1 MVRTSPTRQ
10 RNFALNNPLGE
21 PPNKD
26 PSNLQ
31 HHLTTPL
38 ANPFKTKI
46 ALVTGGTGSFGRAV
60 IAPLLQRGVREIRIF
75 SRDELKQEM
84 MRIEY
89 AEPRLKFFIGDVR
102 SRESVDQAMKGVG
115 FVFHAA
121 ALKQVP
127 SCDFFPMQAVLT
139 NVIGSN
145 NVIESAIAS
154 GVGRVICLSTDK
166 AVYPINAMGMTKG
179 MMEKLAQAS
188 ARSDAGKTIV
198 ACVRYGNV
206 MHSRGSVIPLF
217 IDQIR
222 AKKPITVTEPSMTR
236 FLLALPEAIELVI
249 HAFEHADQGDIFI
262 KKAPACTVEDLVTA
276 LKRLFKSRVPVS
288 VIGMRHG
295 EKIFETLATREEM
308 RSAEDMGDYLRL
320 RMDTRDLNYAKYFT
334 EGDRKEAAE
343 DDYTSHN
350 TQRLSVAQT
359 EKLLRTLPEIRA
371 ALRKSA

>member
-1 MVRTSPTRQ
+1 LP
-10 RNFALNNPLGE
+10 
-21 PPNKD
+21 
-26 PSNLQ
+26 
-31 HHLTTPL
+31 
-38 ANPFKTKI
+38 NPFKNKT
-46 ALVTGGTGSFGRAV
+46 ALVTGGTGSFGREV
-60 IAPLLQRGVREIRIF
+60 IAPLLKRGVREIRIF

-89 AEPRLKFFIGDVR
+89 AQPRLKFFIGDVR
-102 SRESVDQAMKGVG
+102 SRESVDQAMNGVD

-145 NVIESAIAS
+145 NVIESAIAH

-179 MMEKLAQAS
+179 MMEKLAQAA
-188 ARSDAGKTIV
+188 ARGHAGRTVI
-198 ACVRYGNV
+198 ASVRYGNV

-222 AKKPITVTEPSMTR
+222 AGKPITITEASMTR

-249 HAFEHADQGDIFI
+249 HAFEHAEQGDIFI
-262 KKAPACTVEDLVTA
+262 KKAPACTIKDLTAA
-276 LKRLFKSRVPVS
+276 LKRLFRSQVPVKI
-288 VIGMRHG
+288 IGMRHG

-308 RSAEDMGDYLRL
+308 RNAEDRGDYLRL
-320 RMDTRDLNYAKYFT
+320 RMDGRDLNYAKYFT
-334 EGDRKEAAE
+334 EGDRKEVAM

-350 TQRLSVAQT
+350 TKRLSVA
-359 EKLLRTLPEIRA
+359 EVEMLLRSLPEVRA
-371 ALRKSA
+371 ALAAKA

>member
-1 MVRTSPTRQ
+1 M
-10 RNFALNNPLGE
+10 
-21 PPNKD
+21 
-26 PSNLQ
+26 
-31 HHLTTPL
+31 
-38 ANPFKTKI
+38 ANPFKNKI

-60 IAPLLQRGVREIRIF
+60 IAPLLKRGVREIRIF

-102 SRESVDQAMKGVG
+102 SRESVDQAMAGVD

-166 AVYPINAMGMTKG
+166 AVYPLNTMGMTKG
-179 MMEKLAQAS
+179 LMEKLAQAG
-188 ARSDAGKTIV
+188 ARSHAGRTNV

-222 AKKPITVTEPSMTR
+222 AKKAITVTEPSMTR

-308 RSAEDMGDYLRL
+308 RSAEDRGDYLRL

-334 EGDRKEAAE
+334 EGDRKEVTE

>member
-1 MVRTSPTRQ
+1 MP
-10 RNFALNNPLGE
+10 
-21 PPNKD
+21 
-26 PSNLQ
+26 
-31 HHLTTPL
+31 
-38 ANPFKTKI
+38 NPFKNKI
-46 ALVTGGTGSFGRAV
+46 ALVTGGTGSFGREV
-60 IAPLLQRGVREIRIF
+60 IAPLLKRGVREIRIF

-102 SRESVDQAMKGVG
+102 SRESVDQAMNGVD

-145 NVIESAIAS
+145 NVIESAIAH

-179 MMEKLAQAS
+179 MMEKLAQAA
-188 ARSDAGKTIV
+188 ARGHAGKTII
-198 ACVRYGNV
+198 ASVRYGNV

-222 AKKPITVTEPSMTR
+222 AGKPITITEASMTR

-249 HAFEHADQGDIFI
+249 HAFQHAEQGDVFI
-262 KKAPACTVEDLVTA
+262 KKAPASTIEDLAIA
-276 LKRLFKSRVPVS
+276 LKRLFRSRVPVKI
-288 VIGMRHG
+288 IGMRHG

-308 RSAEDMGDYLRL
+308 RNAEDQGDYLRL
-320 RMDTRDLNYAKYFT
+320 RMDGRDLNYAKYFT
-334 EGDRKEAAE
+334 EGDRKEVAL

-350 TQRLSVAQT
+350 TQRLSVAEV
-359 EKLLRTLPEIRA
+359 EKLLRSLPEVRA
-371 ALRKSA
+371 ALAAGG

>member
-1 MVRTSPTRQ
+1 
-10 RNFALNNPLGE
+10 
-21 PPNKD
+21 
-26 PSNLQ
+26 
-31 HHLTTPL
+31 
-38 ANPFKTKI
+38 
-46 ALVTGGTGSFGRAV
+46 
-60 IAPLLQRGVREIRIF
+60 
-75 SRDELKQEM
+75 
-84 MRIEY
+84 
-89 AEPRLKFFIGDVR
+89 
-102 SRESVDQAMKGVG
+102 
-115 FVFHAA
+115 
-121 ALKQVP
+121 
-127 SCDFFPMQAVLT
+127 
-139 NVIGSN
+139 
-145 NVIESAIAS
+145 
-154 GVGRVICLSTDK
+154 
-166 AVYPINAMGMTKG
+166 
-179 MMEKLAQAS
+179 
-188 ARSDAGKTIV
+188 
-198 ACVRYGNV
+198 
-206 MHSRGSVIPLF
+206 
-217 IDQIR
+217 
-222 AKKPITVTEPSMTR
+222 MTR